1 MSIGETLLSKVQS
14 TPTFR
19 PSTVDTFGD
28 WSIEAGDIIAVDG
41 SSKVPIF
48 ESDMEWNGTA
58 RTTFSCS
65 GNQKRETQTKQEREQ
80 YSAGSYGF
88 SGVNSLKEETK
99 ELFDKFG
106 VSLGEV
112 SSALETY
119 VKQTDETLLAIT
131 ETYAIAEDVE
141 AALLLKAE
149 KSTVEELDR
158 EVKTILSAQADLTT
172 RVGDAE
178 SALALKAEQSTVE
191 ELDES
196 LKTLYVG
203 QTNLATRVGNAE
215 SSLLQKVSVTEF
227 DEAIAAEQEAITE
240 LSSSVDGVKASL
252 TLKAEKSTVDDLSSS
267 VATLQADLI
276 ELKGDVEVVGNLSVS
291 EGVLIVDKSIRTNGN
306 LFVDK
311 IYSTGGVNTTS
322 LSISDEYLKLNGVAY
337 SPTTITSTTGDVTV
351 LGY

>member
-28 WSIEAGDIIAVDG
+28 WSIEAGDIITVDG

-119 VKQTDETLLAIT
+119 VKQTDETLLSIT
-131 ETYAIAEDVE
+131 ETYAKAEDVE
-141 AALLLKAE
+141 TALLLKAE
-149 KSTVEELDR
+149 KSTVD
-158 EVKTILSAQADLTT
+158 
-172 RVGDAE
+172 
-178 SALALKAEQSTVE
+178 

-276 ELKGDVEVVGNLSVS
+276 ELKGDVAVVGNLSVS

-322 LSISDEYLKLNGVAY
+322 LAVSDEYLKLNGVAY
-337 SPTTITSTTGDVTV
+337 TPTTITSTTGDVTV